1 MPKKILIFILKILA
15 QATLWRHKPL
25 IIGVTGNLGK
35 TSAKEVIY
43 AVLKDKFSVRRN
55 IKNYN
60 NEIGAPLTIL
70 GQVSGDKSVWQWL
83 RIFLV
88 GFFEILYTKNY
99 PKVLILEMG
108 ADKIGD
114 IAYLTS
120 FIKCYAGVVTAIGDI
135 PVHVEFFQS
144 ADQVA
149 KEKTNLIRSLDKSGW
164 AVLNYDDQRVRAMAR
179 KTPAQVFT
187 YGFDEKADLRA
198 SNFEQRLDDLN
209 NIGISFK
216 VDYQGSNVPIRLQ
229 GFCAQHQVY
238 AVLAGMAVGLIFK
251 MNLVEIAQA
260 LKNIKPSLG
269 RLQLIRGIKNTW
281 IIDDTYNSSPASSLG
296 ALELLEKMSNLRPD
310 GEPGRKIAALG
321 DMLELGAFTEEAH
334 RKIGA
339 KAAKS
344 ADILLAVGEKS
355 IFMADEAKKNGLA
368 QERVW
373 YFADSEDAGRELQD
387 MIKEG
392 DIILVKGSQGMRM
405 EKIVKELMVEPDRA
419 KDLLVRQEESWQSR

>member
-1 MPKKILIFILKILA
+1 MPKKILCFILKILA
-15 QATLWRHKPL
+15 RATLWRYKPL
-25 IIGVTGNLGK
+25 VIGVTGSVGK
-35 TSAKEVIY
+35 TAAKEAIY
-43 AVLKDKFSVRRN
+43 AVLKEKFGVRRN

-70 GQVSGDKSVWQWL
+70 GQISCGDSVWRWL
-83 RIFLV
+83 QTLLI
-88 GFFEILYTKNY
+88 GFFEILYAKNY
-99 PKVLILEMG
+99 PKILVLEMG
-108 ADKIGD
+108 ADKMGD
-114 IAYLTS
+114 IAYLTD
-120 FIKCYAGVVTAIGDI
+120 FIKCHVGVITAIGEI
-135 PVHVEFFQS
+135 PVHVEFFQG

-149 KEKTNLIRSLDKSGW
+149 KEKANLVRGLDKGGW

-179 KTPAQVFT
+179 KTPAQIFT

-198 SNFEQRLDDLN
+198 SNFEQRLDDLSDV
-209 NIGISFK
+209 GMSFK
-216 VDYQGSNVPIRLQ
+216 VDYQGSNVPVRLS
-229 GFCAQHQVY
+229 GLCAQHQVY

-251 MNLVEIAQA
+251 LNLVEIAQA
-260 LKNIKPSLG
+260 LKSITPYPG
-269 RLQLIRGIKNTW
+269 RLRLLRGIKKTW
-281 IIDDTYNSSPASSLG
+281 IIDDTYNSSPSSSLK
-296 ALELLEKMSNLRPD
+296 ALELLGRMSNLRTD

-321 DMLELGAFTEEAH
+321 DMLELGAFSEEAH

-339 KAAKS
+339 NVAKA

-368 QERVW
+368 QERAW

-405 EKIVKELMVEPDRA
+405 EKIVKELMAEPERA
-419 KDLLVRQEESWQSR
+419 KELLVRQGEEWESR

>member
-1 MPKKILIFILKILA
+1 MPKKILCFILKILA
-15 QATLWRHKPL
+15 RATLWRYKPL
-25 IIGVTGNLGK
+25 VIGVTGSVGK
-35 TSAKEVIY
+35 TAAKEAIY
-43 AVLKDKFSVRRN
+43 AVLKEKFGVRRN

-70 GQVSGDKSVWQWL
+70 GQISCGDSVWRWL
-83 RIFLV
+83 QTLLI
-88 GFFEILYTKNY
+88 GFFEILYAKNY
-99 PKVLILEMG
+99 PKILVLEMG
-108 ADKIGD
+108 ADKMGD
-114 IAYLTS
+114 IAYLTD
-120 FIKCYAGVVTAIGDI
+120 FIKCHVGVITAIGEI
-135 PVHVEFFQS
+135 PVHVEFFQG

-149 KEKTNLIRSLDKSGW
+149 KEKANLVRGLDKGGW

-179 KTPAQVFT
+179 KTPAQIFT

-198 SNFEQRLDDLN
+198 SNFEQRLDDLSDV
-209 NIGISFK
+209 GMSFK
-216 VDYQGSNVPIRLQ
+216 VDYQGSNVPVRLS
-229 GFCAQHQVY
+229 GLCAQHQVY

-251 MNLVEIAQA
+251 LNLVEIAQA
-260 LKNIKPSLG
+260 LKSITPYSG
-269 RLQLIRGIKNTW
+269 RLRLLRGIKKTW
-281 IIDDTYNSSPASSLG
+281 IIDDTYNSSPSSSLK
-296 ALELLEKMSNLRPD
+296 ALELLGRMSNLRTD

-321 DMLELGAFTEEAH
+321 DMLELGAFSEEAH

-339 KAAKS
+339 NVAKA

-368 QERVW
+368 QERAW

-405 EKIVKELMVEPDRA
+405 EKIVKELMAEPERA
-419 KDLLVRQEESWQSR
+419 KELLVRQGEEWESR